1 MDPMTVI
8 GVKDFNPWDVIS
20 IYDFNF
26 FCCPECDGKSRSKQ
40 EFINHASISHP
51 QVSTGKSLS
60 EALVFALTNPQ
71 YCDRLFIELQVQYMK
86 NSKLKPGENILFTEI
101 VTDIQN
107 NFCTQHVL
115 PHVLQKLELLT
126 KIYL

>member
-51 QVSTGKSLS
+51 QVSQGLLNLDGRNCQKYLHQ
-60 EALVFALTNPQ
+60 TN
-71 YCDRLFIELQVQYMK
+71 F
-86 NSKLKPGENILFTEI
+86 
-101 VTDIQN
+101 
-107 NFCTQHVL
+107 
-115 PHVLQKLELLT
+115 
-126 KIYL
+126 

>member
-1 MDPMTVI
+1 MTVI

-60 EALVFALTNPQ
+60 EALIFALTNPQ

-86 NSKLKPGENILFTEI
+86 IPSSNLGRTCC
-101 VTDIQN
+101 V
-107 NFCTQHVL
+107 
-115 PHVLQKLELLT
+115 QKLFLKFRT
-126 KIYL
+126 IFVHNMFSPCFAKKKSF

>member
-51 QVSTGKSLS
+51 QVSTVHSRFKKDFGS
-60 EALVFALTNPQ
+60 
-71 YCDRLFIELQVQYMK
+71 
-86 NSKLKPGENILFTEI
+86 G
-101 VTDIQN
+101 
-107 NFCTQHVL
+107 
-115 PHVLQKLELLT
+115 QKVS
-126 KIYL
+126 